1 MSNLHLKKKK
11 SFLFCH
17 CLLKIQS
24 LKEKINSENNFYPP
38 PKKKKKNTKKYEFKT
53 KKKNHYY
60 YL

>member
-38 PKKKKKNTKKYEFKT
+38 PKKKKKHKEV
-53 KKKNHYY
+53 
-60 YL
+60 